1 MFLESKIFQN
11 CTLNFY
17 YSRMRHLEITLSLYF
32 VPELYCLTFRH
43 VRIDSVGTLG
53 KYRKEHNLSG
63 VCYLSQLLRL
73 FPFFKINRTVS
84 GICEYSSDKQEDLTK
99 RSWHVGRIRTSS
111 GVTLFHFD
119 GRTPLPA
126 WLPTLGAYTFCV
138 LIFNFQSS
146 FSDSSLL
153 CYPSLLLA
161 SMAHHAPTALHPCG
175 QFPAHLSIHLT
186 VHFCIRHGGGLI
198 KKHIHTLLS

>member
-1 MFLESKIFQN
+1 
-11 CTLNFY
+11 
-17 YSRMRHLEITLSLYF
+17 MRHLEITLSLYF

-43 VRIDSVGTLG
+43 VRIDSVGTPG

>member
-1 MFLESKIFQN
+1 MCYKVRYCVLIGSIPSHSPESSHHPLLHHTPIYAYTSSPLTSLLSHIAIYTYMFLESKIFQN

-43 VRIDSVGTLG
+43 VRIDSVGTPG

-126 WLPTLGAYTFCV
+126 
-138 LIFNFQSS
+138 
-146 FSDSSLL
+146 
-153 CYPSLLLA
+153 
-161 SMAHHAPTALHPCG
+161 
-175 QFPAHLSIHLT
+175 
-186 VHFCIRHGGGLI
+186 
-198 KKHIHTLLS
+198 